1 MLGAPKLEVK
11 IQNYFWSLNKG
22 SMWWYN
28 ILGDNKRSISHLVRG
43 YPITIRYDLLTDNLF
58 VLKREIPEPIWIVKR
73 IERRKLIDILDE
85 IIEADPSSF
94 GKKEAY
100 FSVLGIYQ
108 ALHI

>member
-1 MLGAPKLEVK
+1 M
-11 IQNYFWSLNKG
+11 
-22 SMWWYN
+22 
-28 ILGDNKRSISHLVRG
+28 
-43 YPITIRYDLLTDNLF
+43 
-58 VLKREIPEPIWIVKR
+58 LKREIPEPIWIVKR